1 MIASPFCTPFAGILA
16 CLLATPHMLV
26 SAQNASSAAGAVGRF
41 VALSCDAGKSNVNR
55 RDETNAPKTA
65 AGSAPHGLDNLKEFD
80 DVDAA
85 LAASIF
91 CQ

>member
-1 MIASPFCTPFAGILA
+1 
-16 CLLATPHMLV
+16 MLV

-55 RDETNAPKTA
+55 RDETNARKTA

-85 LAASIF
+85 LAAFVF
-91 CQ
+91 CSERLAACRFFLGESFAARH